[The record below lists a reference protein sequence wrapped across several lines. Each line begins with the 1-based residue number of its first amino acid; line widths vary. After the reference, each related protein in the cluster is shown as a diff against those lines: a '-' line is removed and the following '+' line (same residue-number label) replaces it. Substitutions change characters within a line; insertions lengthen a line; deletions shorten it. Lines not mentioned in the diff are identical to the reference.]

1 MDGWLRMMQFHV
13 NDAQKKQTKQ
23 ATQITRECSQAS
35 ACLQN
40 HIHDVKS

>member
-1 MDGWLRMMQFHV
+1 MMH
-13 NDAQKKQTKQ
+13 KKQKKQ

>member
-1 MDGWLRMMQFHV
+1 MQFQV
-13 NDAQKKQTKQ
+13 NDAQKQKKQ